1 MALKS
6 ESFELTAPGGHAVF
20 YRALVPESPRAA
32 LLALHGLAE
41 HSGYYGE
48 AMDALAAA
56 GVAVFAPDHRGHGY
70 SGGAPGDL
78 QGLEEALG
86 DIGLV
91 HEALRQRVP
100 DAPLF
105 VLGHSFGGQLALLYA
120 LRRQGELAGVILSSP
135 LVLVPPYVS
144 PLLVRIT
151 GLVARLLPRL
161 PLQGFAHTRTTRN
174 PEAVEQMLR
183 DPLYYKGKIRARTG
197 SALLAGMQEATRRLE
212 ELSLP
217 LLVLHGERDE
227 TVEPACSRTVIERAA
242 SRDKIL
248 KLFPE
253 AMHHL
258 LLEPEA
264 GEILKL
270 IGEWILE
277 RAA

>member
-1 MALKS
+1 
-6 ESFELTAPGGHAVF
+6 
-20 YRALVPESPRAA
+20 
-32 LLALHGLAE
+32 
-41 HSGYYGE
+41 
-48 AMDALAAA
+48 
-56 GVAVFAPDHRGHGY
+56 
-70 SGGAPGDL
+70 
-78 QGLEEALG
+78 
-86 DIGLV
+86 
-91 HEALRQRVP
+91 
-100 DAPLF
+100 
-105 VLGHSFGGQLALLYA
+105 
-120 LRRQGELAGVILSSP
+120 
-135 LVLVPPYVS
+135 
-144 PLLVRIT
+144 
-151 GLVARLLPRL
+151 
-161 PLQGFAHTRTTRN
+161 
-174 PEAVEQMLR
+174 MLR

-248 KLFPE
+248 KLYPE

-270 IGEWILE
+270 IGGWILE